1 MTEDEALEALREKIL
16 ALTYK
21 CPKETYAADCPF
33 AIIKGLSHQSR
44 RSTLGHMS
52 REDLLKLF
60 DLPGACACPED
71 PRPGLG
77 LGSPAGTVRQSM
89 HRE

>member
-1 MTEDEALEALREKIL
+1 MTEGETLEALREKIL

-21 CPKETYAADCPF
+21 CPKGAYAADCPF

-44 RSTLGHMS
+44 RSTLGQMG
-52 REDLLKLF
+52 REDLLRLF
-60 DLPGACACPED
+60 GLPTACACPED

-77 LGSPAGTVRQSM
+77 VDGAIGDVRQSM